1 MKIAYCLPQIYKP
14 GGIERIIS
22 IKANYLASVYNYE
35 VYIITSCQKGNLPF
49 YQFNNKIKFYDLN
62 IDYDSTLYL
71 PLYKRIIRKIQ
82 YTKCH
87 KKKLSELLNKLKV
100 DIVISTFTHEASFLP
115 DIKDG
120 SKKILEFHFCRKH
133 KQLMAKAFNFSIFT
147 RMAYYFKC
155 WQEENIIIPKYDQF
169 IVLTE
174 EDKQAWLPKVSNVKC
189 IPNIHPFETNE
200 QAKLENKRA
209 IAVGRL
215 DAQKGFDKLI
225 KVWGIVYQNNPD
237 WMLDIYG
244 QGEDEKQL
252 REQII
257 NAKLENVISIN
268 PPTSDIKDKYLNSS
282 LFIMTS
288 RYEGLPMTLLE
299 ATSLGLPAICFNFTC
314 GPQEVIIN
322 NQNGYIIE
330 NNQYDKMALK
340 IGLLINNFQL
350 RKELGNNA
358 KKLSNKFSSDII
370 MKRWNELFHQILKY

>member
-1 MKIAYCLPQIYKP
+1 MKIVYCLPQVYRP
-14 GGIERIIS
+14 GGIERIVS
-22 IKANYLASVYNYE
+22 IKANYLAEKYGHE
-35 VYIITSCQKGNLPF
+35 VIIITACQQQQLPY
-49 YQFNNKIKFYDLN
+49 YQFSPKVKFIDLN
-62 IDYDSTLYL
+62 VDYDSLLQLSLITRILRKFSL
-71 PLYKRIIRKIQ
+71 QRKHKRILSKLLLKI
-82 YTKCH
+82 KP
-87 KKKLSELLNKLKV
+87 
-100 DIVISTFTHEASFLP
+100 DITISTFTHEAPFLP

-133 KQLMAKAFNFSIFT
+133 KQLMANAFHFSFLTKI
-147 RMAYYFKC
+147 AYYLKC

-169 IVLTE
+169 VVLTE
-174 EDKQAWLPKVSNVKC
+174 EDKQAWLHKISNVKC

-225 KVWGIVYQNNPD
+225 KVWSIVYKSNPD
-237 WMLDIYG
+237 WVLDIYG

-252 REQII
+252 KEQIK

-330 NNQYDKMALK
+330 NDQYDKMALK
-340 IGLLINNFQL
+340 IGLVLNNFQL
-350 RKELGNNA
+350 RKQLGNNA

-370 MKRWNELFHQILKY
+370 MKHWNELFQQILEY

>member
-330 NNQYDKMALK
+330 NDQYDKMALK